1 MGFRIKN
8 MGYNDPKG
16 TIMPIIVTIIQ
27 LIATAVTLIILTTVY
42 MTMAEEKKKDF
53 NEEIKKNI
61 WRRSSK

>member
-1 MGFRIKN
+1 
-8 MGYNDPKG
+8 
-16 TIMPIIVTIIQ
+16 MPIIVTIIQ